1 MPEDERMIYLFDKAL
16 SARQYSK
23 DGGHAATWALNK
35 HCSQAPPGATGSSV
49 SQVTASGGDKPEKD
63 DDGNHK
69 AENKRFRSVQRAVG
83 AGQAVLGLNKN
94 NAAGS
99 NSMRVLDQLDGVID
113 KELRML
119 ESNDGEAAPPSQADS
134 MDASEVMQRFK
145 SGQ

>member
-1 MPEDERMIYLFDKAL
+1 MWLMARMTKAL
-16 SARQYSK
+16 SFNEGTPSNVQIEFQRIF
-23 DGGHAATWALNK
+23 GVK